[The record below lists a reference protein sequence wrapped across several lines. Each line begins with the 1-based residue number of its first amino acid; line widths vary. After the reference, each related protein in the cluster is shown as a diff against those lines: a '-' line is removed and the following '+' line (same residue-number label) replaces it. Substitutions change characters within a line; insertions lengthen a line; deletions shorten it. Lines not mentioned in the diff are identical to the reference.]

1 MSCNWQR
8 WAPLITTWLSTWTSC
23 EGHASCACSAVLVVS
38 VQLPG
43 PCSGRSAASNVG
55 VSTPLSTPLV
65 TLTLG
70 ALSGDLTFEPV
81 AFEDFGAVTTALV
94 VAVARAVGV
103 AVTGGVRVE
112 GRDLEIAIVVATVVV
127 ATVVVGIVGAT
138 VEDGEGPWANN
149 GWVAGFDVVRVKTST
164 SSNNGLDHIT
174 RCAPLS
180 DESRC
185 AMDLK
190 TYRGWG

>member
-1 MSCNWQR
+1 M
-8 WAPLITTWLSTWTSC
+8 
-23 EGHASCACSAVLVVS
+23 
-38 VQLPG
+38 
-43 PCSGRSAASNVG
+43 
-55 VSTPLSTPLV
+55 
-65 TLTLG
+65 LTLG
-70 ALSGDLTFEPV
+70 ALSGELTFEPV

-127 ATVVVGIVGAT
+127 GIVGAT

-164 SSNNGLDHIT
+164 SSNSGLDHIT